1 MPTLKTLPE
10 RRIRI
15 GIGWKMF
22 MAALAIVVISGVYVW
37 AYVLPQME
45 NGLMREKEVKT
56 REEVDVA
63 YGMLQFCL
71 NLERTGLV
79 SRGQAQTYALAALN
93 GLRYGENKDG
103 YFWVNDHQ
111 PVMLLE
117 PFRPD
122 LQSTDVSNIQDA
134 EGNYIFRDIVKLV
147 EDEGEGF
154 YTYAWQYKDEAGHNS
169 PKLSYVK
176 EFEPWGWVVGTGV
189 YTEDVTQAMNTQRT
203 YVLLAYGAV
212 ALLGLLMF
220 ALLTRFV
227 IARPVAGLVR
237 TSRALARGD
246 VEQQVRLTSH
256 DEIGDLANAY
266 SELVDYMKDLAAVT
280 RRLADGDLTVEATP
294 RSERDVLSGA
304 FAELISKQRELIG
317 RTKAAASSVSD
328 ASVQL
333 TRAAEQTART
343 TQQMAATIQQVA
355 KGASAQAESLR
366 QTNGGMGQL
375 SRAIGQIAEGAKE
388 QSKGVDKAGGIVKQV
403 SVAIANVSGN
413 AGAGAEE
420 WKSTA
425 SSAADGA
432 RMTHET
438 TEGMRRIKKAMDAVS
453 LKVTDLG
460 ERSGEIGRIVAT
472 IDDIAAQTNLLALNA
487 AIEAAR
493 AGDQGRGFAVV
504 ADEVR
509 KLAERSSVA
518 TREIAGIVGG
528 IQRGVTEAVSAM
540 EAGTTEVE
548 AGDKLAADAGQAMDN
563 IMERSRKVGLQV
575 EQILQAARELD
586 SLSSGMLEAIERI
599 SRIVEQNTSATEAMA
614 TSSNG
619 VSKLVESSAGVA
631 EDNSAAAQEVSAA
644 VEEMSAQ
651 AEQSLAAAQSLAEM
665 SAAMERA
672 VAVFRLDSGEADP
685 APPKTE

>member
-1 MPTLKTLPE
+1 MH
-10 RRIRI
+10 
-15 GIGWKMF
+15 
-22 MAALAIVVISGVYVW
+22 
-37 AYVLPQME
+37 
-45 NGLMREKEVKT
+45 EKEVKT

-93 GLRYGENKDG
+93 AIRYGENKDG
-103 YFWVNDHQ
+103 YFWVNDYQ
-111 PVMLLE
+111 PVLLLE

-122 LQSTDVSNIQDA
+122 LTNTDVSSIQDA
-134 EGNYIFRDIVKLV
+134 HGNYIFRDMVDLAQS
-147 EDEGEGF
+147 EGGGF
-154 YTYAWQYKDEAGHNS
+154 YTYYWQYKDEAGHNS

-189 YTEDVTQAMNTQRT
+189 YTEDVTEAMNTQRT
-203 YVLLAYGAV
+203 YVLLAYGGV
-212 ALLGLLMF
+212 GLLALLLF
-220 ALLTRFV
+220 AVLTRFV
-227 IARPVAGLVR
+227 IARPVARLVR

-256 DEIGDLANAY
+256 DEIGDLATAY
-266 SELVDYMKDLAAVT
+266 SELVDYMKDLASVT
-280 RRLADGDLTVEATP
+280 RRLADGDLTVEAKP
-294 RSERDVLSGA
+294 KSDNDVLANA
-304 FAELISKQRELIG
+304 FAELVSKQRELIG
-317 RTKAAASSVSD
+317 RTKTAAASVSE

-355 KGASAQAESLR
+355 RGAGAQAESLR
-366 QTNGGMGQL
+366 QTSGGMGQL
-375 SRAIGQIAEGAKE
+375 SKAIGQIAEGARV
-388 QSKGVDKAGGIVKQV
+388 QSSGVDEASGIVKQV
-403 SVAIANVSGN
+403 SVAITNVSSN
-413 AGAGAEE
+413 ATAGAEE

-438 TEGMRRIKKAMDAVS
+438 ADGMRRIKKAIDAVS
-453 LKVTDLG
+453 LRVTDLG

-518 TREIAGIVGG
+518 TKEIAGIVGG
-528 IQRGVTEAVSAM
+528 IQKGVTEAVRAM
-540 EAGTTEVE
+540 EAGTSEVE
-548 AGDKLAADAGQAMDN
+548 AGDRLASDAGQAMDN
-563 IMERSRKVGLQV
+563 ILDRSRKVGLQV
-575 EQILQAARELD
+575 EQILHATRELD
-586 SLSSGMLEAIERI
+586 SLSAGMLEAIERI
-599 SRIVEQNTSATEAMA
+599 SRIVEQNSAATEEMA
-614 TSSNG
+614 SSSDG

-631 EDNSAAAQEVSAA
+631 EENSAAAQQVSAA

-665 SAAMERA
+665 SETMERS
-672 VAVFRLDSGEADP
+672 VAVFKLEAGKAERTP
-685 APPKTE
+685 VKTE